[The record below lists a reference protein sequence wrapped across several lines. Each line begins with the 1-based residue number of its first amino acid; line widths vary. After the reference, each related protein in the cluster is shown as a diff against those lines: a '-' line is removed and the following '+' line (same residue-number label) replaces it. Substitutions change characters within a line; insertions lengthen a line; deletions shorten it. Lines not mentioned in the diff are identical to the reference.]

1 MHIILRTPT
10 NGSTGS
16 SCIHLM
22 GSSRAAA
29 TGMNW
34 SITAEER
41 QVAGYELKVKSNDGI
56 SMERVW
62 PAL

>member
-1 MHIILRTPT
+1 
-10 NGSTGS
+10 
-16 SCIHLM
+16 M